1 MTSRTIVRMPH
12 ERPRVRR
19 ARSLL
24 LASILVPVLVG
35 CGTISRSA
43 PAPTPADFPAMAGKL
58 SQHGIRVDRI
68 VSGDAGCE
76 DIELAR
82 TAIGFDA
89 SGLDQATPVRVHVY
103 IFRNRPTYERLRSTI
118 DGCARAYVTDPATFE
133 SVEQSPYV
141 VAGQGPWGTRFRDE
155 LRAAIREAA
164 GTGN

>member
-1 MTSRTIVRMPH
+1 MPS
-12 ERPRVRR
+12 PVPSAVRR
-19 ARSLL
+19 AA
-24 LASILVPVLVG
+24 LACVAVLLVG
-35 CGTISRSA
+35 CGTISRSS
-43 PAPTPADFPAMAGKL
+43 PAPTPADFPTMAGKL
-58 SQHGIRVDRI
+58 SQRGIAVERI
-68 VSGDAGCE
+68 VSGDAGC
-76 DIELAR
+76 DNIDLAR

-118 DGCARAYVTDPATFE
+118 DGCARAYVTDPETFE

-155 LRAAIREAA
+155 LRAAIQEAA